1 MKERTSPV
9 IIIATVE
16 TIETGTFA
24 TVEMEAKDY
33 AAGFAQLRNTVPEGQ
48 RIINVRVQR

>member
-1 MKERTSPV
+1 M

-16 TIETGTFA
+16 TIETGIFG
-24 TVEMEAKDY
+24 TVELEAKDY
-33 AAGFAQLRNTVPEGQ
+33 AVGFAQLRNTVPDGQ

>member
-1 MKERTSPV
+1 M

-16 TIETGTFA
+16 TIDGNTFA
-24 TVEMEAKDY
+24 TTEVEAKDY
-33 AAGFAQLRNTVPEGQ
+33 AAGFAQLRNAVSEGQ

>member
-1 MKERTSPV
+1 M

-16 TIETGTFA
+16 TIETGTFT
-24 TVEMEAKDY
+24 TVEMETKDY
-33 AAGFAQLRNTVPEGQ
+33 AAGFAQLRTTVRDGQ

>member
-1 MKERTSPV
+1 M

-16 TIETGTFA
+16 TIETGTFG

-33 AAGFAQLRNTVPEGQ
+33 AAGFAQLRNTVPDGQ
-48 RIINVRVQR
+48 HIINVRVQR

>member
-1 MKERTSPV
+1 M

-16 TIETGTFA
+16 TIEDNTFA
-24 TVEMEAKDY
+24 TTEVEATDY
-33 AAGFAQLRNTVPEGQ
+33 AAGFAQLRNNVPEGQ

>member
-1 MKERTSPV
+1 MNERTSPM

-16 TIETGTFA
+16 TIETGTFGI
-24 TVEMEAKDY
+24 VEMEAKDY
-33 AAGFAQLRNTVPEGQ
+33 AAGFAQLRNTVPVGQ

>member
-1 MKERTSPV
+1 M

-16 TIETGTFA
+16 TIETGTFG
-24 TVEMEAKDY
+24 TVEMETKDY
-33 AAGFAQLRNTVPEGQ
+33 AAGFAKLRNNVPDGQ